1 MPPLT
6 RPVTRPGS
14 STFHATASTQSNGIQ
29 SRPVRDHE
37 LLRISWKQEG
47 RRGGRTSEPL
57 DSGED
62 RKTIERPPY
71 VRSSFHYKFSP
82 SHPLKYYSVMAQSII
97 YPMWIFGWWLVP
109 LNHRK
114 TSRMRVETTMRAH
127 SRPRGERWL
136 AVSQAE
142 NLFPVRRNLIYVWRF
157 CLFRP
162 RLASFP

>member
-1 MPPLT
+1 M
-6 RPVTRPGS
+6 
-14 STFHATASTQSNGIQ
+14 
-29 SRPVRDHE
+29 
-37 LLRISWKQEG
+37 
-47 RRGGRTSEPL
+47 
-57 DSGED
+57 
-62 RKTIERPPY
+62 
-71 VRSSFHYKFSP
+71 
-82 SHPLKYYSVMAQSII
+82 
-97 YPMWIFGWWLVP
+97 P

-162 RLASFP
+162 RLASFPSTPIDARRLLASNRKNYFRGFGLGLNSDRYGRKVSSSDLRPLSSHPWISYYGFHGMKSNRLGDQVECSITCWAGSNLVGHNRESMF